1 MRATGCVSNSVRC
14 VTGHVTRARAT
25 LIPRPCKWGRSYSSS
40 TSSTPAQEPVIFSG
54 IQPTGVPHL
63 GNYLGALRQWVKL
76 QDDAQPGTK
85 LLFSIVDLHALTV
98 PQDASQLRKWR
109 AEAFA
114 TLLAVGLDPKRST
127 IFYQSAVRVSLSITY
142 FRAALIVGSGAG
154 TCGVD
159 VDSKH
164 GGFDGVSFT
173 DDPVEGEQRTLD
185 SSHLGRCVL
194 RVGD

>member
-1 MRATGCVSNSVRC
+1 MNVTYYVSSSAKC
-14 VTGHVTRARAT
+14 AIGHTTRARAALAT
-25 LIPRPCKWGRSYSSS
+25 RSTKWHRSYSSS
-40 TSSTPAQEPVIFSG
+40 ANSTPAQEPVVFSG

-127 IFYQSAVRVSLSITY
+127 IFYQSAVGVPGIFLSVS
-142 FRAALIVGSGAG
+142 RLII
-154 TCGVD
+154 D
-159 VDSKH
+159 
-164 GGFDGVSFT
+164 
-173 DDPVEGEQRTLD
+173 
-185 SSHLGRCVL
+185 RC
-194 RVGD
+194 RHMRS